1 MNKDLVEEMYLNK
14 NTEYFSLEREIFK
27 NSVLGKNLNILD
39 IGCGTG
45 ILGKYFKENQNCKVY
60 GVEINESAY
69 QAAIINL
76 DNVLKGNVES
86 IDLKYPDNFFDVVI
100 MGDVVEHLISPVD
113 TINKIMPFLKIG
125 GTSYITVPNVRH
137 WSVIKNL
144 LFFDLW
150 EYDTWGILDFTHLR
164 FFTKKSITNLFQRNN
179 IYVKSAGRMI
189 QKKSKSS
196 YFNFLTLG
204 IFSGFLASHTFLTLE
219 KKG

>member
-125 GTSYITVPNVRH
+125 GTIYITVPNVRH

-179 IYVKSAGRMI
+179 IYVKSASRMI

-219 KKG
+219 KKS

>member
-125 GTSYITVPNVRH
+125 GTIYITVPNVRH

>member
-27 NSVLGKNLNILD
+27 NSVIGKNLNILD

-69 QAAIINL
+69 QAAKINL

-125 GTSYITVPNVRH
+125 GTIYITVPNVRH

-179 IYVKSAGRMI
+179 IYVKSASRMI

-204 IFSGFLASHTFLTLE
+204 LFSGFLASHTFLTLE

>member
-1 MNKDLVEEMYLNK
+1 MNKDLVEEMYFIK

-27 NSVLGKNLNILD
+27 NSVLEHNLNILD

-45 ILGKYFKENQNCKVY
+45 ILGKFFKENQNCKVF
-60 GVEINESAY
+60 GVEINENAY
-69 QAAIINL
+69 QVAKNNL
-76 DNVLKGNVES
+76 DDVLRGNVES
-86 IDLKYPDNFFDVVI
+86 IDLNYPNNYFDVVI

-113 TINKIMPFLKIG
+113 TIKKIMPTLKLGAKI
-125 GTSYITVPNVRH
+125 YITVPNVRH

-164 FFTKKSITNLFQRNN
+164 FFTKKSITNLFQKNN
-179 IYVKSAGRMI
+179 FFVKSATRMI

-204 IFSGFLASHTFLTLE
+204 IFSGFLASHTFLILE
-219 KKG
+219 KKV

>member
-27 NSVLGKNLNILD
+27 NSVIGKNLNILD

-69 QAAIINL
+69 QAAKINL

-125 GTSYITVPNVRH
+125 GTIYITVPNVRH

-179 IYVKSAGRMI
+179 IYVKSASRMI

>member
-1 MNKDLVEEMYLNK
+1 
-14 NTEYFSLEREIFK
+14 
-27 NSVLGKNLNILD
+27 
-39 IGCGTG
+39 
-45 ILGKYFKENQNCKVY
+45 
-60 GVEINESAY
+60 
-69 QAAIINL
+69 
-76 DNVLKGNVES
+76 
-86 IDLKYPDNFFDVVI
+86 

-125 GTSYITVPNVRH
+125 GTIYITVPNVRH

-179 IYVKSAGRMI
+179 IYVKSASRMI

>member
-1 MNKDLVEEMYLNK
+1 MSKDLVEEMYFNK

-27 NSVLGKNLNILD
+27 NSVLEHNLNILD

-45 ILGKYFKENQNCKVY
+45 ILGKFFKENQNCKVF
-60 GVEINESAY
+60 GVEINENAY
-69 QAAIINL
+69 QVAKNNL
-76 DNVLKGNVES
+76 DDVLRGNVES
-86 IDLKYPDNFFDVVI
+86 IDLNYPNNYFDVVI

-113 TINKIMPFLKIG
+113 TIKKIMPTLKLGAKI
-125 GTSYITVPNVRH
+125 YITVPNVRH

-164 FFTKKSITNLFQRNN
+164 FFTKKSITNLFQKNN
-179 IYVKSAGRMI
+179 FYVKSATRMI

-204 IFSGFLASHTFLTLE
+204 IFSGFLASHTFLILE
-219 KKG
+219 KKV